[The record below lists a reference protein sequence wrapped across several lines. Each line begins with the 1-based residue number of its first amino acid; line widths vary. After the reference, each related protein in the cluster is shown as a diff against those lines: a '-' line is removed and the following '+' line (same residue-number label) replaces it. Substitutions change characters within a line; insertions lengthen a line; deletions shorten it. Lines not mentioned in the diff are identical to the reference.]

1 MPALNLLLRETG
13 DKIIMGELNK
23 WYIEKNMQ
31 EAINA
36 QLEWCKDPMYLCG
49 IYSST
54 RSYLDE
60 LFNSIINSVVDVNE
74 IRTITISNN
83 MHSKK
88 ILFENGSVM
97 FFRIVKNSINSGIV
111 NGAIIDSLI
120 SNEILN
126 TIILPKIRGDY
137 EHIIVVNPSSA
148 STGGNNE
155 EEDT

>member
-23 WYIEKNMQ
+23 GYIEKNMQ
-31 EAINA
+31 EAIDA

-74 IRTITISNN
+74 IRTISNS
-83 MHSKK
+83 MHSKR
-88 ILFENGSVM
+88 IVFENGSVM
-97 FFRIVKNSINSGIV
+97 SFRIVKNSINSGIV

-126 TIILPKIRGDY
+126 TIILPNVKGDY
-137 EHIIVVNPSSA
+137 EHIIVVQPPVGDNH
-148 STGGNNE
+148 E
-155 EEDT
+155 EESS